1 VCRSYFFV
9 NQPTIVD
16 NGIVKSW
23 LLFSCFGLY
32 LYVED
37 MYGQK
42 LVIVLIFVCVLKM
55 GWSIVGY
62 CFGVHLYVEDGM
74 VKYWLLY

>member
-1 VCRSYFFV
+1 
-9 NQPTIVD
+9 
-16 NGIVKSW
+16 
-23 LLFSCFGLY
+23 
-32 LYVED
+32 